1 MKKKELVRRLKLVLE
16 RRRAALQR
24 TLKNDL
30 AELQRDAGNEP
41 GDVAE
46 VALDDT
52 FELVSSQ
59 LAESESRELAQI
71 ELALDKIR
79 RGTYGECGGCGHD
92 IPVARLEALPYAT
105 RCVQCERAAEQ
116 RRRSGATGGRW
127 GRLEG
132 ADEEQEPNNPF
143 LDHVADIF

>member
-1 MKKKELVRRLKLVLE
+1 MKNKLVVRRLKQVLE
-16 RRRAALQR
+16 RRRAALLR

-30 AELQRDAGNEP
+30 AELQGGSGHEP

-59 LAESESRELAQI
+59 LAETESRELVQI
-71 ELALDKIR
+71 ETALERIR
-79 RGTYGECGGCGHD
+79 RGTFGQCSGCGHD
-92 IPVARLEALPYAT
+92 IPVARLEALPYAA
-105 RCVQCERAAEQ
+105 RCVKCEREAEQ
-116 RRRSGATGGRW
+116 RRGAGTTGSRW
-127 GRLEG
+127 GALSASEDEG
-132 ADEEQEPNNPF
+132 EPNNPF